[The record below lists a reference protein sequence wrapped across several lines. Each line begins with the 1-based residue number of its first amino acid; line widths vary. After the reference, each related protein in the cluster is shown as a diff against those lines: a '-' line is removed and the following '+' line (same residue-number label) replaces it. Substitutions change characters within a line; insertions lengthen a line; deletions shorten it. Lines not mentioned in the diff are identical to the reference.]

1 MDKKIKIVGCGPG
14 SPDYVTPAASK
25 AVASANVIIGAQK
38 LLDLFPDSKAVREP
52 LNRNLSLAI
61 DSIATY
67 MDKNVVAVLVS
78 GDPGVFSLAKLVIK
92 RYGENSCEVIPG
104 VSSVQVAFA
113 RLGLDW
119 HDTLLVSAHK
129 EVPDVDLTKLYEQ
142 FGKLAIFAAAKP
154 AVTWIVS
161 SFRDAPL
168 PPQAVV
174 CQNLTLADEKID
186 LLSLKELESFE
197 IGSSSIIILLDG
209 EKF

>member
-14 SPDYVTPAASK
+14 SPDYVTPTASK

-38 LLDLFPDSKAVREP
+38 LLDLFPHSKAIREP
-52 LNRNLSLAI
+52 LNRNLSTAI

-67 MDKNVVAVLVS
+67 IDKNVVAVLVS

-92 RYGENSCEVIPG
+92 RYGKNSCEVIPG

-119 HDTLLVSAHK
+119 HDARLVTAHK
-129 EVPDVDLTKLYEQ
+129 EVPDVDLPQLYEQ
-142 FGKLAIFAAAKP
+142 FGKLAIFTAGKP
-154 AVTWIVS
+154 ALSWIAS
-161 SFRDAPL
+161 SLRDVHL
-168 PPQAVV
+168 PPKAVV

-186 LLSLKELESFE
+186 VLCLKELESFE
-197 IGSSSIIILLDG
+197 TGSSSIIILLDG